1 MASTRKIISKTADCF
16 SVLLPKFLLEYPF
29 TYRGTS
35 LVASAGAHKNDYEK
49 TGNVSALYS
58 LAVVMLMP
66 EFPGPRKQNRA
77 ESIQFLIQC
86 AKNNHAGAMK
96 KLGDI
101 YSDID
106 ADEYDSEKARRW
118 YLRAADAGCVES
130 AKLASAIRGGPEI
143 ENTIGKLINEQQQ
156 NKEELVK

>member
-1 MASTRKIISKTADCF
+1 MANTRKIISKTADCL
-16 SVLLPKFLLEYPF
+16 SVFLSKFLLEYPF
-29 TYRGTS
+29 TYRGAS

-66 EFPGPRKQNRA
+66 EFPGSRKQNRA

-86 AKNNHAGAMK
+86 AKNSHAGAMK

-101 YSDID
+101 YSDVD

-118 YLRAADAGCVES
+118 YLRAADAKCLES
-130 AKLASAIRGGPEI
+130 AMLASAIRGDPDI
-143 ENTIGKLINEQQQ
+143 ENTISKLINEQQ
-156 NKEELVK
+156 NKEELVR